1 MEKIAL
7 LNLKGEK
14 VKDIKLNEN
23 VFGVEPNKNVLYDA
37 IILARAS
44 FTNLSAVT
52 FLLAIFI
59 ILLAPL
65 FDYLFHFS

>member
-23 VFGVEPNKNVLYDA
+23 IFGIEPNNKV
-37 IILARAS
+37 
-44 FTNLSAVT
+44 
-52 FLLAIFI
+52 
-59 ILLAPL
+59 
-65 FDYLFHFS
+65 

>member
-23 VFGVEPNKNVLYDA
+23 VFGIEPNNKVLYDA
-37 IILARAS
+37 IILTRGGVDVQGFFRS
-44 FTNLSAVT
+44 RFNWW
-52 FLLAIFI
+52 
-59 ILLAPL
+59 
-65 FDYLFHFS
+65 